1 MEDRDLNILLSLDTY
16 QGMTDSEIDSIIDYR
31 IKQATESL
39 ISSNAVAYDNGY
51 SAAISST
58 NAALCSYTMDLLS
71 RLCNQTPVLEQVI
84 SYE

>member
-16 QGMTDSEIDSIIDYR
+16 QGMSDSEIDSIIDYR

-39 ISSNAVAYDNGY
+39 VASNAVAYDNGY

-58 NAALCSYTMDLLS
+58 NAALCNYTMDLLG

-84 SYE
+84 SYD